1 MISEITETDT
11 KKIILSVAML
21 VANFKWLTQVDFLP
35 VFVQKNFVILQD
47 FFFTS
52 SVLTWARI
60 TYKDAYFI
68 C

>member
-11 KKIILSVAML
+11 EKIILSVAML
-21 VANFKWLTQVDFLP
+21 IADLTQVDFLP

-60 TYKDAYFI
+60 TYKGAYFI